1 MTLPADHFAS
11 MYAADPDPWGFTSRW
26 YERRKYDLTLAALPH
41 PRYARAYEPGCSIG
55 VLTQGLAARCDL
67 LLAEDVAEAAVRAA
81 RERTAG
87 CPGVRV
93 GRRAVPAE
101 WPEGSWDLVVVSE
114 LAYFLD
120 LADRE
125 LLWRRVEGSLVPG
138 GTLLAVHWRPRVD
151 GWPATGDQVHAE
163 LRGREGWTSLARHEE
178 PDLLLDVLARGDVP
192 SVAQRTGLR

>member
-81 RERTAG
+81 QERTVG
-87 CPGVRV
+87 CPGVQV
-93 GRRAVPAE
+93 GRRAVPEE
-101 WPEGSWDLVVVSE
+101 WPEGRWDLVVVSE

-120 LADRE
+120 AADRE
-125 LLWRRVEGSLVPG
+125 LLWRRVEDSLLPG
-138 GTLLAVHWRPRVD
+138 GTLLAVHWRPAVD

-163 LRGREGWTSLARHEE
+163 LRRREGWTSLARHEE
-178 PDLLLDVLARGDVP
+178 PDLLLDVLGRGAVP